1 MLTKEEIRSKILLRL
16 KTQKEDDRD
25 RKSRIIKDKL
35 FRNPV
40 FKKAEIVMFYI
51 SIGGEVDTRVMI
63 KEAQELGKII
73 TVPVCEKDRI
83 IKACLL
89 GGRHEFKRGPY
100 GIWEPAIK
108 QSVNLNSLDLVI
120 VPGLAFT
127 KRGQR
132 LGRGRGYYDRF
143 LAMLSNKTRTIG
155 LAFDFQ
161 ILPYLPTAKTDVN
174 VDKVIYN

>member
-1 MLTKEEIRSKILLRL
+1 MLTKEEIRSKILVRL

-25 RKSRIIKDKL
+25 RKSKIIKNKL

-40 FKKAEIVMFYI
+40 FKKAKIVMFYI
-51 SIGGEVDTRVMI
+51 SIGGEVDTREMI
-63 KEAQELGKII
+63 KEAQRLGKIV
-73 TVPVCEKDRI
+73 TLPVCKKNRI

-89 GGRHEFKRGPY
+89 GGRHEFEKGPY
-100 GIWEPAIK
+100 GIMEPAIK
-108 QSVNLNSLDLVI
+108 QSVNLNYLELIV

-127 KRGQR
+127 KHGAR
-132 LGRGRGYYDRF
+132 LGRGKGYYDRF
-143 LAMLSNKTRTIG
+143 LTKLSRKTRKIG

-161 ILPYLPTAKTDVN
+161 ILPQLPTTKTDVN